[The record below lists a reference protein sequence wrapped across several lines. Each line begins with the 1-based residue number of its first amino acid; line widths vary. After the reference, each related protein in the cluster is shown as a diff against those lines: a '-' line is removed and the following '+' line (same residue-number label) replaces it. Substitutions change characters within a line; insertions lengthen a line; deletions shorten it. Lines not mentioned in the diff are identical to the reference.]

1 MAHIEIARQIRNL
14 SESLLELTSEA
25 SLAELIEIVDEL
37 DSANRNIRSA
47 SMAAKTFANMDMD
60 KSGQQRVVLPSGL
73 VAEKIGSY
81 KRTNIDREGLE
92 QYVLK
97 CSRLEDLRLDPET
110 GELRSPDA
118 TALEL
123 HKKCFRSEPKWTEL
137 KNLGVNDDDFCS
149 REFVGSVKLIK
160 AEVLR

>member
-47 SMAAKTFANMDMD
+47 SMAAKTLANIDMD
-60 KSGQQRVVLPSGL
+60 KSGQQRVVLPNGL

-81 KRTNIDREGLE
+81 
-92 QYVLK
+92 
-97 CSRLEDLRLDPET
+97 
-110 GELRSPDA
+110 
-118 TALEL
+118 
-123 HKKCFRSEPKWTEL
+123 
-137 KNLGVNDDDFCS
+137 
-149 REFVGSVKLIK
+149 
-160 AEVLR
+160 

>member
-1 MAHIEIARQIRNL
+1 MDRVLSKTNL
-14 SESLLELTSEA
+14 VWKQTGNQFTVFNPITPFRFAVSGRA
-25 SLAELIEIVDEL
+25 L
-37 DSANRNIRSA
+37 D
-47 SMAAKTFANMDMD
+47 K
-60 KSGQQRVVLPSGL
+60 
-73 VAEKIGSY
+73 
-81 KRTNIDREGLE
+81 
-92 QYVLK
+92 
-97 CSRLEDLRLDPET
+97 ET
-110 GELRSPDA
+110 GELKSPDA

>member
-25 SLAELIEIVDEL
+25 SLAELIEIIDEL

-73 VAEKIGSY
+73 VVEKIGSY